1 MKRPLGLAI
10 LAATALLLIKPAAS
24 ASLPYQT
31 IDDDLRSQIASV
43 LASSTLQQQ
52 SDNWKVKGSVNF
64 AATDLAT
71 RHTQLLEKALSWV
84 KDSANEVLENENTT
98 AD

>member
-31 IDDDLRSQIASV
+31 IDDDLRSQIVFNTWLSFKTSLSMTALLFTGSRCPSPWV
-43 LASSTLQQQ
+43 YECSTGRLNKLPFRVCPLGV
-52 SDNWKVKGSVNF
+52 STG
-64 AATDLAT
+64 
-71 RHTQLLEKALSWV
+71 
-84 KDSANEVLENENTT
+84 
-98 AD
+98 